1 VVNATTGGTNWA
13 GNMRYTARQ
22 VQRPETIDDLRRIVA
37 DATKVRAIGTGHSF
51 NLIADASP
59 DGPGDLVSLAGL
71 PQGIDIDA
79 AKRTVTVGGA
89 VRYGD
94 LAIALHAAGYA
105 VHNLASLPHI
115 SVAGAVAT
123 GTHGSGTGNLAT
135 AVTAI
140 EMVTADGDLRT
151 FRRDADGDTDGDTG
165 SDTDGDA
172 FAAAVVGLGALGVV
186 TRLTLRIE
194 PTYEVAQWVYE
205 GMPWERLLS
214 NVDDVFASAYS
225 VSVLTRWDVPR
236 VDYVWRKHRL
246 DTTGAPIGENVSD
259 VWLDATL
266 ATVERHPVVGLPPEP
281 CTPQQGV
288 PGPWH
293 ERLPHFRLDF
303 TPSVG
308 AEVQSE
314 FLIPFEQ
321 ARAAIEAMREI
332 GEHLTPVLRVSELRS
347 VTADDLWL
355 SSGYRRDCLG
365 IHFTWADDVP
375 GVLAV
380 LPLVQAAL
388 APFAP
393 RPHWGKLF
401 TIAPE
406 PVAAAYP
413 RLNDF
418 GELRR
423 RLDPDAKFGNAFVD
437 RYAPAAGR

>member
-1 VVNATTGGTNWA
+1 MNATTGGTNWA
-13 GNMRYTARQ
+13 GNVRYTARH
-22 VQRPETIDDLRRIVA
+22 VHRPETIDELRRVVA

-71 PQGIDIDA
+71 PQVIDIDSA
-79 AKRTVTVGGA
+79 TRTVTVGGA

-140 EMVTADGDLRT
+140 EMVTAGGDLRT
-151 FRRDADGDTDGDTG
+151 LRR
-165 SDTDGDA
+165 DTDGDA

-194 PTYEVAQWVYE
+194 PAYEVAQWVYE
-205 GMPWERLLS
+205 GMPWERLLA

-246 DTTGAPIGENVSD
+246 DTTRAPIGENVTD
-259 VWLDATL
+259 TWLDATL

-314 FLIPFEQ
+314 FLVAFDH
-321 ARAAIEAMREI
+321 ARAAIAAMREI
-332 GEHLTPVLRVSELRS
+332 GEHLTPLLRVSELRS
-347 VTADDLWL
+347 VSADDLWL
-355 SSGYRRDCLG
+355 SSGYRRDSLG
-365 IHFTWADDVP
+365 IHFTWADNVP
-375 GVLAV
+375 GVVAV
-380 LPLVQAAL
+380 LPVVQAAL

-413 RLNDF
+413 RIDDF
-418 GELRR
+418 GELRS

-437 RYAPAAGR
+437 RYAPAAGH